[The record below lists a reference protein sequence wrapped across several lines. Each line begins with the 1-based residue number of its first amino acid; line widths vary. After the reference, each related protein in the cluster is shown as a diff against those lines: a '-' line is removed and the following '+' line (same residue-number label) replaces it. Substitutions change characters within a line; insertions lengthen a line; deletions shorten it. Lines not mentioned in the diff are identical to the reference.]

1 LIAERWGKAQLRREP
16 HSSVAS
22 AFFAEALDCYARAS
36 CLEPGA
42 NDDAILRWNACCR
55 FMERNADLK
64 AETQEA
70 AIEPDFSDG
79 APPA

>member
-1 LIAERWGKAQLRREP
+1 VIAERWERR
-16 HSSVAS
+16 SCGGSAFQRRS
-22 AFFAEALDCYARAS
+22 AFFAEALDCYARAMAS
-36 CLEPGA
+36 SPAA

-70 AIEPDFSDG
+70 AIEAGFSDG